1 MISAGSICQK
11 SRYLILAALVLLAG
25 CSRSQVYTQESYVF
39 GTRVQISI
47 YGLEDDV
54 AAKHA
59 GAALKELDR
68 LHAKLHAWQPSEVT
82 RLNAAFAKGE
92 TAVVDVELADLIK
105 ESADYARRSDQ
116 LFNPA
121 VGQLVGLWGF
131 HQDTFAPVTPDPVKL
146 QTALAAQPSLENLQW
161 DGASVSS
168 NNPQVALDFGG
179 FAKGWALDHVANHF
193 RKKRVMNALINI
205 GGNVLALGK
214 KGGEPWT
221 VGLQSPRSPEAM
233 ATIALKD
240 GEAIGT
246 SGDYQRFFE
255 IKGQRFSHI
264 IDPRTGQPAQGMQA
278 ATVLAPVSKDA
289 GAISDVATKP
299 MFINGTA
306 TALQYA
312 GRFGVK
318 EVLLISANGDVY
330 ITEQL
335 QARLKWLKQPEHL
348 YRLR

>member
-1 MISAGSICQK
+1 MIQGFYARLR
-11 SRYLILAALVLLAG
+11 SRWWVLAALVLLAG
-25 CSRSQVYTQESYVF
+25 CGQSDVYTQESYVF

-47 YGLEDDV
+47 YGLEKEV

-59 GAALKELDR
+59 SAALKELDR

-92 TAVVDVELADLIK
+92 TAIVDVELADLMK
-105 ESADYARRSDQ
+105 EAADYARRSDQ

-131 HQDTFAPVTPDPVKL
+131 HQDTFAPVTPDPIQL
-146 QTALAAQPSLENLQW
+146 QKVLAAQPTLENLVW

-168 NNPQVALDFGG
+168 SNPQVALDFGG
-179 FAKGWALDHVANHF
+179 FAKGWALDHIANQF

-214 KGGEPWT
+214 KGGEHWT

-233 ATIALKD
+233 ATLALYD

-264 IDPRTGQPAQGMQA
+264 IDPRTGQPARGLQA

-299 MFINGTA
+299 MFINGSA
-306 TALQYA
+306 TAMQYA

-318 EVLLISANGDVY
+318 DVLLIAANGDVY
-330 ITEQL
+330 ITEHL
-335 QARLKWLKQPEHL
+335 QTRLNWLKPPKHL

>member
-1 MISAGSICQK
+1 MILFALVARK
-11 SRYLILAALVLLAG
+11 SRYCILAALVLLAG
-25 CSRSQVYTQESYVF
+25 CGKPEVYTQESYVF

-47 YGLEDDV
+47 YGLEEDV

-59 GAALKELDR
+59 SAVLKELDR

-92 TAVVDVELADLIK
+92 TAVVDIELAQMLK
-105 ESADYARRSDQ
+105 EAADYARRSDQ

-121 VGQLVGLWGF
+121 VGNLVQFWGF
-131 HQDTFAPVTPDPVKL
+131 HQDTFAPVTPDPIQL
-146 QTALAAQPSLENLQW
+146 QTALAAQPSLENLVW

-168 NNPQVALDFGG
+168 TNPQVAIDLGG
-179 FAKGWALDHVANHF
+179 FAKGWALDHAANHL
-193 RKKRVMNALINI
+193 RKQRVMNALINI

-214 KGGEPWT
+214 KGSEPWT
-221 VGLQSPRSPEAM
+221 VGLQHPRSPEAM
-233 ATIALKD
+233 ATLALND

-255 IKGQRFSHI
+255 IKGRRYSHI

-278 ATVLAPVSKDA
+278 VTVLSPPTRDA

-299 MFINGTA
+299 MFINGAA

-312 GRFGVK
+312 GRFGISD
-318 EVLLISANGDVY
+318 VLLVSANGDVY

-335 QARLKWLKQPEHL
+335 QARLKWLKPPQHL